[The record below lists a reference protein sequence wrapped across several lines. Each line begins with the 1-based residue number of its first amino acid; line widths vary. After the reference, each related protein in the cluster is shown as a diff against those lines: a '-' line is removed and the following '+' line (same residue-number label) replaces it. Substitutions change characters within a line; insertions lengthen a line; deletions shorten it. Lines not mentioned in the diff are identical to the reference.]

1 MDDSQEEIPKKGF
14 IIATIRLS
22 AAGYLSKMEGGILV
36 KTKETEYRWLGE
48 IKVEERLPDRR
59 PLVKEKNVKDVLMFL
74 FACIVFVLEGPSFH

>member
-1 MDDSQEEIPKKGF
+1 MKREIPKKGF

-48 IKVEERLPDRR
+48 IQLEERLPDRR
-59 PLVKEKNVKDVLMFL
+59 PLYE
-74 FACIVFVLEGPSFH
+74 IVNMEEIIH